1 MIKRFMRNRK
11 CSDTEERILSI
22 ALFLLIILAVGGLI
36 YEIYSIVYPK
46 TLDYIERPATV
57 VSVQPYSDSGVLVPI
72 KSGNVTLYQ
81 EIGED
86 SGVKVTYED
95 EDGKRFT
102 EKFSGGTDL
111 VIGDEVIIS
120 IGYKNGEEAD
130 YIKFVRLAN

>member
-1 MIKRFMRNRK
+1 MIKRFMRNWRY
-11 CSDTEERILSI
+11 SDTEERILSI

-36 YEIYSIVYPK
+36 YVIVYPK

-57 VSVQPYSDSGVLVPI
+57 VSVQSYSDSGVLVPI

-81 EIGED
+81 NIGKD
-86 SGVKVTYED
+86 SGDKVTYED

-120 IGYKNGEEAD
+120 IGYKNGEETD
-130 YIKFVRLAN
+130 YVKFVRLAN

>member
-1 MIKRFMRNRK
+1 MRNWRY
-11 CSDTEERILSI
+11 SDTEERILSI

-36 YEIYSIVYPK
+36 YVIVYPK

-57 VSVQPYSDSGVLVPI
+57 VSVQSYSDSGVLVPI

-81 EIGED
+81 NIGKD
-86 SGVKVTYED
+86 SGDKVTYED

-120 IGYKNGEEAD
+120 IGYKNGEETD
-130 YIKFVRLAN
+130 YVKFVRLAN